1 MYEGKRQQDNYV
13 IKFVLT
19 NFIGARYAQVE
30 NEDGEMEEC
39 VCIPLLRN
47 NLKKNGRNQTCAY
60 AFMSLSSTP
69 NQYGWTHYLKMKQ
82 DPNFVKKINEL
93 GLKSPYIGNAK
104 KDNYIVYK
112 KDYQAK
118 YVKVNNDE

>member
-1 MYEGKRQQDNYV
+1 
-13 IKFVLT
+13 
-19 NFIGARYAQVE
+19 
-30 NEDGEMEEC
+30 
-39 VCIPLLRN
+39 
-47 NLKKNGRNQTCAY
+47 
-60 AFMSLSSTP
+60 MSLSSTP

-82 DPNFVKKINEL
+82 DPNFVKKINAL